1 MYLIAF
7 PLLLL
12 PSVLYNMVAFLL
24 DVDFTTVL
32 FSIPL
37 LSGRSMAVNTGDLLV
52 LFGIVL
58 LYVEIL
64 KATRMSSKAI
74 MDHVLSF
81 VLFIAM
87 IIEFIAVQAA
97 ATSTFLILIALSFVD
112 VIGGF
117 TVTIRTA
124 QRDIAL
130 DRSEHMVSRADVRVP
145 YIETATALGRSFR
158 PQPRSVA
165 AWSAVARRR
174 LRVCGAPCAVATM
187 RNERCRW
194 PWIANARRCG

>member
-12 PSVLYNMVAFLL
+12 PFALYNMVAFLL
-24 DVDFTTVL
+24 AMDFTTVL

-37 LSGRSMAVNTGDLLV
+37 LSGRSMAVSTGDLLV

-87 IIEFIAVQAA
+87 VIEFIAVQQA

-130 DRSEHMVSRADVRVP
+130 DRPEHMVSQ
-145 YIETATALGRSFR
+145 G
-158 PQPRSVA
+158 
-165 AWSAVARRR
+165 
-174 LRVCGAPCAVATM
+174 
-187 RNERCRW
+187 
-194 PWIANARRCG
+194 

>member
-7 PLLLL
+7 PLLLI
-12 PSVLYNMVAFLL
+12 PFALYNMVAFLL
-24 DVDFTTVL
+24 DMDFSGVL
-32 FSIPL
+32 FEVPL
-37 LSGRSMAVNTGDLLV
+37 LSGRSMAISTGDLLV
-52 LFGIVL
+52 LTGVVL

-81 VLFIAM
+81 VLFIVM
-87 IIEFIAVQAA
+87 VIEFIAIPKA
-97 ATSTFLILIALSFVD
+97 ATSTFLILMALSFVD

-130 DRSEHMVSRADVRVP
+130 DRPEQMVP
-145 YIETATALGRSFR
+145 HG
-158 PQPRSVA
+158 
-165 AWSAVARRR
+165 
-174 LRVCGAPCAVATM
+174 
-187 RNERCRW
+187 
-194 PWIANARRCG
+194 